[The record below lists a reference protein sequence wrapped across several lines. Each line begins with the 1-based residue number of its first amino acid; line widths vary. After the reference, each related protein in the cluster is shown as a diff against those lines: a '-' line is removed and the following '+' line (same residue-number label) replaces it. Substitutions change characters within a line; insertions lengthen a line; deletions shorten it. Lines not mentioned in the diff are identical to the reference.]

1 MKIPDQTQSREE
13 GGEFDVIGVPYP
25 SPILLPSFP
34 KPAQKKKGTKRREF
48 ICIRPLT
55 VIKAVN
61 EKMKT
66 RLERFMSG
74 VKYRYHHSPFNFT
87 VLFESISDRDEISR

>member
-34 KPAQKKKGTKRREF
+34 KPAQKKKEQKEENSF
-48 ICIRPLT
+48 AYAP
-55 VIKAVN
+55 
-61 EKMKT
+61 
-66 RLERFMSG
+66 
-74 VKYRYHHSPFNFT
+74 
-87 VLFESISDRDEISR
+87 